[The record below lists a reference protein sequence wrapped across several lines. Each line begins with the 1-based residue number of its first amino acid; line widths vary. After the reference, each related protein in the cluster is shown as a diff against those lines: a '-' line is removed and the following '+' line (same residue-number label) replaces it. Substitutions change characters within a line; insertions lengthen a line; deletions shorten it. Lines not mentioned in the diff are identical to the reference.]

1 MENLL
6 KVGVEGVKE
15 AGGNEGEGG
24 VEGEAVGG
32 TKSWYGGPHEG
43 RLEGVEGVDGV
54 DGVEGVKGD
63 AGYIF
68 YQDFD
73 IYFPT
78 HYF

>member
-32 TKSWYGGPHEG
+32 TKS
-43 RLEGVEGVDGV
+43 
-54 DGVEGVKGD
+54 
-63 AGYIF
+63 
-68 YQDFD
+68 
-73 IYFPT
+73 
-78 HYF
+78 